1 MIRHIVMVTVNGQT
15 QDEKNQQTLKAATM
29 LEGLVGVVPGLRKM
43 SVFANVVDAPGNS
56 DFVLVADFDDERAL
70 ADYQT
75 HPAHV
80 EALEYI
86 GTIKVDRAAI
96 DIDL

>member
-29 LEGLVGVVPGLRKM
+29 LEGLVGVIPGLRKM
-43 SVFANVVDAPGNS
+43 SVFANVIDAPNNS
-56 DFVLVADFDDERAL
+56 DFVLVADFDDDRAL
-70 ADYQT
+70 EAYMT
-75 HPAHV
+75 HPAH
-80 EALEYI
+80 LEVLDYI
-86 GTIKVDRAAI
+86 GTIRVDRAAI